1 MIKKYSHKILL
12 FMQNIF
18 IAKVLCVNKV
28 CFSEIKT
35 NFLRAQFMEINSTQI
50 IWFNSVRKSKFRTKF
65 KRYFTSNT
73 NLLITHKLRF
83 KFEYFIKV
91 ET

>member
-1 MIKKYSHKILL
+1 
-12 FMQNIF
+12 MQNIF

-28 CFSEIKT
+28 CFSGKKT

-50 IWFNSVRKSKFRTKF
+50 IWFNSVRKSKFRTTF
-65 KRYFTSNT
+65 KRYITSNT

-83 KFEYFIKV
+83 KFEILLKSKLLGEF
-91 ET
+91 